1 MKTPIYENILAELE
15 SGERK
20 SIARALF
27 GVLMDHPQGL
37 NRRDL
42 VFILFGKQA
51 NENIANDTND
61 RKIRDTI
68 AAMRSRLIPI
78 VSTSGESGYRLD
90 DSPEA
95 RKAMLAEMISRR
107 DRINE
112 QIEAASKVWEIP
124 VRYMDAT
131 NAVQARLI

>member
-1 MKTPIYENILAELE
+1 MSVYENILRELE
-15 SGERK
+15 AGERK

-27 GVLMDHPQGL
+27 NVLSERPAGMA
-37 NRRDL
+37 RRDL
-42 VFILFGKQA
+42 VWVIFGVQA
-51 NENIANDTND
+51 KENLSNDTND

-95 RKAMLAEMISRR
+95 RKGMLAEMISRR
-107 DRINE
+107 DRLNE
-112 QIEAASKVWEIP
+112 QIEAASKSWAIP
-124 VRYMDAT
+124 VRYQDAST
-131 NAVQARLI
+131 AVQARLI

>member
-1 MKTPIYENILAELE
+1 MKTPIYENIIRELE
-15 SGERK
+15 AGERK
-20 SIARALF
+20 SIARSLYNI
-27 GVLMDHPQGL
+27 LQDHPKGI

-42 VFILFGKQA
+42 VYIIFGKHA

-68 AAMRSRLIPI
+68 ASMRSRLIPI

-95 RKAMLAEMISRR
+95 RKSMLNEMISRR

-124 VRYMDAT
+124 VRYMDEGIAIQ
-131 NAVQARLI
+131 VRLL

>member
-1 MKTPIYENILAELE
+1 MKPVYENILKELE
-15 SGERK
+15 AGERK
-20 SIARALF
+20 SIARDLF
-27 GVLMDHPQGL
+27 TVLQEHPQGL

-42 VFILFGKQA
+42 VFIIFGKMA
-51 NENIANDTND
+51 HENIANDTND

-112 QIEAASKVWEIP
+112 QIAAASKVWEIP

-131 NAVQARLI
+131 NATQSRLI